1 MPRGSGGS
9 VGRGGGGGEGGGAD
23 RMHRSVSGG
32 WGRGRLTVCP
42 EDRGAQWGGA
52 GGGGGRGG

>member
-1 MPRGSGGS
+1 
-9 VGRGGGGGEGGGAD
+9 
-23 RMHRSVSGG
+23 MHRSVSGG

-52 GGGGGRGG
+52 GGGGREGGLTVYTAQCRGVGGGGD